1 MYGIPIMF
9 MTGNVLD
16 PGENRAQIQLVTQSL
31 KIFDASG
38 VLQVRMS
45 LLSI

>member
-1 MYGIPIMF
+1 MF
-9 MTGNVLD
+9 ITGDVLA
-16 PGENRAQIQLVTQSL
+16 PGENRAQIQLVTQKL
-31 KIFDASG
+31 KIFDANG